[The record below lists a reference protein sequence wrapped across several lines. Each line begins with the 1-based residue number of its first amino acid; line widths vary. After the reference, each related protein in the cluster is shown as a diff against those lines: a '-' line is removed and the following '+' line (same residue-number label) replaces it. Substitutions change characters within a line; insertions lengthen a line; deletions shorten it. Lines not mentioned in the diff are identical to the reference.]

1 MNDKMIKVSDYV
13 AAKLEE
19 IKQKEQHKS
28 MDSVIRTLIQH
39 YEAIAVKDPEPE
51 ACQHEKGEYIGKLT
65 DPGPYWLCRKCGM
78 AFKEKERSEEGG

>member
-28 MDSVIRTLIQH
+28 MDSVIRTLVQH
-39 YEAIAVKDPEPE
+39 YEVSK
-51 ACQHEKGEYIGKLT
+51 K
-65 DPGPYWLCRKCGM
+65 
-78 AFKEKERSEEGG
+78 

>member
-28 MDSVIRTLIQH
+28 MDSVIRTLIQR
-39 YEAIAVKDPEPE
+39 YEVTNK
-51 ACQHEKGEYIGKLT
+51 
-65 DPGPYWLCRKCGM
+65 
-78 AFKEKERSEEGG
+78 